1 MFPATLV
8 RPDPTPIVRGRAPRA
23 RDGFVLPPN
32 RLDKRS
38 PMPLWAQFQ
47 ELLRDAILVGDLPS
61 GTPLPSEEYLGQCYG
76 LSRLTVRRAFQD
88 LQREGLIRTERGRG
102 SIVGGAPLPRVG
114 TGISLILS
122 QLHHVFHAD
131 LIRGVEAT
139 VKQAGYHLVTRFSRN
154 DPSEERRDVVAALR
168 DQNAGLLVFPAV
180 GFENADVLRSVID
193 RGIPVTFIDRWYP
206 GLPADSVTEDNVRGG
221 YLATSHLIDLGHRR
235 IGFLSGAEHQ
245 TTAVEE
251 RLEGYRQA
259 LREMNLEPDP
269 LLVVSLASVDGAEV
283 PIVDAEARGAL
294 VRLTQPPYRVTAFVG
309 CHDRVALAA
318 VRTLLSAGL
327 HVPDDVA
334 VTGFNNYPWAATTEI
349 PLTTIAPGPW
359 DELGARAARLVLDRI
374 ERPGGEPRREVVPVE
389 LVVRMS
395 TLGTAPIPSPPG
407 D

>member
-1 MFPATLV
+1 
-8 RPDPTPIVRGRAPRA
+8 
-23 RDGFVLPPN
+23 
-32 RLDKRS
+32 
-38 PMPLWAQFQ
+38 MPLWAQFQ
-47 ELLRDAILVGDLPS
+47 ELLRDAILVGDLPG
-61 GTPLPSEEYLGQCYG
+61 GTPLPSEEYLGQRYG

-102 SIVGGAPLPRVG
+102 SIVGGAPFRVG
-114 TGISLILS
+114 TGISLIMS

-131 LIRGVEAT
+131 LIRGVEST

-193 RGIPVTFIDRWYP
+193 RGIPITFIDRWYP
-206 GLPADSVTEDNVRGG
+206 GLAADSVSEDNVRGG
-221 YLATSHLIDLGHRR
+221 YLATNHLIGLGHRR

-251 RLEGYRQA
+251 RLGGYRQA
-259 LREMNLEPDP
+259 LREVDLEPDP
-269 LLVVSLASVDGAEV
+269 LLVISLASIDGAEV
-283 PIVDAEARGAL
+283 PIVDTPARDAL
-294 VRLTQPPYRVTAFVG
+294 VRLTRPPHHVTAFVG

-318 VRTLLSAGL
+318 VRALVSAGL
-327 HVPDDVA
+327 RVPDDVA
-334 VTGFNNYPWAATTEI
+334 VTGFNNYPWAATTDI
-349 PLTTIAPGPW
+349 PLTTIAPSPW

-389 LVVRMS
+389 LVVRTS
-395 TLGTAPIPSPPG
+395 TIGQSP
-407 D
+407 